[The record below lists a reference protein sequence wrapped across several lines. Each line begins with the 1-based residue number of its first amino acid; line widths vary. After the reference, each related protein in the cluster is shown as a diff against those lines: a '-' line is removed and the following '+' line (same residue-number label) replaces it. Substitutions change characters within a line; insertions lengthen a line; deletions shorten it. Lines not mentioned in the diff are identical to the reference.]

1 LLGLLEPT
9 SGSAL
14 VLGFDPRTQADLIRA
29 DSGALLEFT
38 GIYEQLSAED
48 NLEFYA
54 RAFCIPEGERRAR
67 IQELLTHMGLWERRK
82 DRAGNWSRGMKQ
94 KLALARTLL
103 HRPRLILLDE
113 PTAGLDV
120 QSAVSIREDL
130 QTLAAQEDVTIFL
143 TTHNMTDAE
152 KLCDQVAVIQD
163 GRLVAWGSPDELR
176 AQSAR
181 PQVEIKGRGF
191 SELALNSLRS
201 LPQVTSVETHN
212 SHLLID
218 FMSETDTANLVSI
231 LVAAGAQVEEVRR
244 INASLEEVFLGLTG
258 EGNG

>member
-1 LLGLLEPT
+1 
-9 SGSAL
+9 
-14 VLGFDPRTQADLIRA
+14 
-29 DSGALLEFT
+29 
-38 GIYEQLSAED
+38 
-48 NLEFYA
+48 
-54 RAFCIPEGERRAR
+54 
-67 IQELLTHMGLWERRK
+67 
-82 DRAGNWSRGMKQ
+82 MKQ

-152 KLCDQVAVIQD
+152 KFCDQVAVIRD
-163 GRLVAWGSPDELR
+163 GKLVATGSPDELR
-176 AQSAR
+176 ARAAR
-181 PQVEIKGRGF
+181 PQVQIVGRGF
-191 SELALNSLRS
+191 SELVLNSLRS
-201 LPQVTSVETHN
+201 HPQVTSVESHN

-218 FMSETDTANLVSI
+218 LLYETDTAALVST
-231 LVAAGAQVEEVRR
+231 LVNAGAQVEEVHRSR
-244 INASLEEVFLGLTG
+244 ASLEEVFLSLTG